1 MGLNWV
7 ILGHSE
13 RRTLFGENDQIVSD
27 KVKRALEA
35 GLSVIACIGENLQ
48 EREAGVTLDVV
59 AKQLLAL
66 KEKVVDWTSVALA
79 YEPVWAIGT
88 GKVATPEQAQ
98 EVHAMIRNWLKE

>member
-1 MGLNWV
+1 LNWV

-59 AKQLLAL
+59 AKQLTAL
-66 KEKVVDWTSVALA
+66 KEKVADWTSVALA